1 METWTW
7 ETIAD
12 TLIKEIQKGIY
23 KKDEK
28 MPSEN
33 KMAVRFQVPRSEI
46 RKAYARLK
54 EMGYIYALQGYGSFF
69 SGNRKKIRLSMS
81 NESFSKKMEQM
92 GIHFQ
97 TRNMGC
103 RKIKDGSLI
112 HTNLGLECHEPVY
125 KVTRLRILDG
135 EPAAIHISYLAE
147 KLFPLIEKEG
157 GALTSVY
164 EYFHQNGYQDL
175 DCTNLQLTVS
185 TLNKKERTLLN
196 IQGYAPFLVLTYQCR
211 SMPQGQVIEVGRTI
225 YRSDKF
231 ILEL

>member
-1 METWTW
+1 
-7 ETIAD
+7 
-12 TLIKEIQKGIY
+12 
-23 KKDEK
+23 
-28 MPSEN
+28 MP
-33 KMAVRFQVPRSEI
+33 R
-46 RKAYARLK
+46 
-54 EMGYIYALQGYGSFF
+54 
-69 SGNRKKIRLSMS
+69 
-81 NESFSKKMEQM
+81 
-92 GIHFQ
+92 
-97 TRNMGC
+97 
-103 RKIKDGSLI
+103 
-112 HTNLGLECHEPVY
+112 
-125 KVTRLRILDG
+125 TRLQSD
-135 EPAAIHISYLAE
+135 PAADSGWGTGGYSYQLSGG
-147 KLFPLIEKEG
+147 KTFPLIEKEG